1 MAILRLVL
9 NTAGV
14 WWIGGGIA
22 LMLPVVNSGA
32 PSWAVGTF
40 SFLWMFGIIPAVVL
54 SGKSSE
60 NPKEDLRAALAASK
74 AYALC
79 MGIIVVL
86 ALVMGI
92 VLLPFWL
99 S

>member
-9 NTAGV
+9 NTVGV

-32 PSWAVGTF
+32 PSWVVGTF
-40 SFLWMFGIIPAVVL
+40 AFLWMFGIIPAVVL
-54 SGKSSE
+54 SGKSSK

-74 AYALC
+74 EFALC
-79 MGIIVVL
+79 MGIIIAL
-86 ALVMGI
+86 ALIIGV